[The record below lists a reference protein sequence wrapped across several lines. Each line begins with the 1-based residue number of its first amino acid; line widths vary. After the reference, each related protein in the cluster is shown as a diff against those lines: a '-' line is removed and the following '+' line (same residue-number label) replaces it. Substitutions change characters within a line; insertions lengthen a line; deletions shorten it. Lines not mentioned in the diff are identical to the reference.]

1 MSCFSTQKFPAGW
14 MFQIRRK
21 SDFFKP
27 LANYGAIKMQK
38 NKAISTTFIIIILY
52 YHCPCKKKQT

>member
-1 MSCFSTQKFPAGW
+1 